1 MKRIAIIDDESN
13 ARQLL
18 VSILKNHCPEVELV
32 GEANSVASGI
42 HLIRQTK
49 PDAVL
54 LDISM
59 GDGTCFDLLD
69 QISNLDFK
77 VIFTTAFDD
86 FAIRAF
92 RYNALDYLLKPLI
105 PKDLVAAI
113 NRIENVSSEIY
124 TQQIKNLLEDARQK
138 KHSKI
143 VLSSQEEFI
152 FIQIDQIVHL
162 HSEGN
167 YTTFYLFNKKRI
179 VVSRPIGE
187 FEELL
192 PENSFFRIHQS
203 YIVNIAFVKK
213 IMKEEGGGVVMEDD
227 SQLPISRR
235 RKSDFLDY
243 ARRYVEN

>member
-18 VSILKNHCPEVELV
+18 VSILKNYCPEVELV

-59 GDGTCFDLLD
+59 EDGTGFDLLD
-69 QISNLDFK
+69 QFPNLDFK

-92 RYNALDYLLKPLI
+92 RYNALDYLLKPI
-105 PKDLVAAI
+105 VPKELVPAI
-113 NRIENVSSEIY
+113 KRIENASSEIY

-143 VLSSQEEFI
+143 VLSSQEEFV
-152 FIQIDQIVHL
+152 FIQIDQIIHL

-167 YTTFYLFNKKRI
+167 YTTFYLLNKEK
-179 VVSRPIGE
+179 VMVSRPIGE
-187 FEELL
+187 FEEIL
-192 PENSFFRIHQS
+192 PENLFFRIHQS
-203 YIVNIAFVKK
+203 YLINITFVKK

-243 ARRYVEN
+243 ARRYVNN